1 MIQPLSASK
10 TLEFGCG
17 QNRVAEMKPR
27 RSFPAFLLLVFGLVP
42 TLIPGHVGAQGLRAA
57 IVSTDITPARP
68 VTMTG
73 YDSRKGLSQGIHD
86 PLAARVAAFER
97 DGHRLVLVSVDNCG
111 FYNDTLEPFRGR
123 ILETCRLEPSEL
135 LLCATHTHSG
145 PSLVLDP
152 AKGHS
157 NNVEYTQT
165 VLDKLTGLVGKALS
179 QLAPIQIGTG
189 SGASPVGANR
199 RETAY
204 DKDGSKKVVLGR
216 NPSLLTDCE
225 VQVVKLTRTDRQE
238 LSGVLF
244 GYATHSTS
252 LGAKNYTISGDVHG
266 LAEQFLEKYL
276 GGNVVAAGFAGA
288 SGNIDP
294 WFRVLPAFNT
304 TNGWIPEP
312 VLLGT
317 LLGEEVATVLAR
329 IQKPLPDTSVSS
341 AMKTLQLT
349 GKPRTEQADPSGS
362 LQPFNVS
369 VGRVGEVAFVGLG
382 GEVFNEIGRAIKD
395 GSPFPVTFVITHC
408 NGTAG
413 YLPTR
418 ASYPDGGYE
427 IRSSRFAPGADEL
440 LTSEVLAML
449 RQLESAAR

>member
-1 MIQPLSASK
+1 
-10 TLEFGCG
+10 
-17 QNRVAEMKPR
+17 MKAHR
-27 RSFPAFLLLVFGLVP
+27 LFPAFLLFGFGLVQV
-42 TLIPGHVGAQGLRAA
+42 LIPWHARAQGLRAA
-57 IVSTDITPARP
+57 VVSADITPAKP
-68 VTMTG
+68 VTMVG

-86 PLAARVAAFER
+86 PLAARVAAFESG
-97 DGHRLVLVSVDNCG
+97 GHRLVLVSLDNCG

-123 ILETCRLEPSEL
+123 ILEADRLAPSEL

-145 PSLVLDP
+145 PSLVLDT

-165 VLDKLTGLVGKALS
+165 VLDKLTGLVGKALG
-179 QLAPIQIGTG
+179 QMALVQIGAG

-199 RETAY
+199 REVAY
-204 DKDGSKKVVLGR
+204 NKDGSKKIVLGR
-216 NPSLLTDCE
+216 NPSFLTDRE

-244 GYATHSTS
+244 AYATHSTS
-252 LGAKNYTISGDVHG
+252 LGAKNYAISGDVHG

-276 GGNVVAAGFAGA
+276 GGNVVATGFAGA

-304 TNGWIPEP
+304 TNGWVPEP

-317 LLGEEVATVLAR
+317 LLGEEVATALTK
-329 IQKPLPDTSVSS
+329 IQKPLPDTPVNS
-341 AMKTLQLT
+341 AMKTLQLP
-349 GKPRTEQADPSGS
+349 GKPRTEQTEPDGS

-413 YLPTR
+413 YMPTR
-418 ASYPDGGYE
+418 ASYPEGGYE

-440 LTSEVLAML
+440 LTREVLAML
-449 RQLESAAR
+449 RQLEHAAK